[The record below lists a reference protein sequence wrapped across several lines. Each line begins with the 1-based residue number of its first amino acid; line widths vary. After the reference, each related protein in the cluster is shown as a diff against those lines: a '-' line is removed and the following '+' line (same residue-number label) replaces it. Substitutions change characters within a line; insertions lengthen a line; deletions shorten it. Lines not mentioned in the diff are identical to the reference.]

1 MKIGHAEILTEA
13 NMKRLANALTLFVLA
28 CSGFACIPALAQ
40 IPEER
45 RIVKEVVVK
54 AAPEAVFKAWSTSEG
69 VASFFA
75 PEANIQA
82 RPDGL
87 FEVYMNPYA
96 QPGMKGADNMR
107 VLGVQENRMITFT
120 WNAPPHLPEARAQRT
135 FVTVRMQPE
144 GAETRVRLT
153 HTGWGDG
160 GEWDKAYAYFDRAWG
175 NVLANLQKRFADGP
189 IDWTEW
195 RGKLKAMME
204 EEARKKA
211 GK

>member
-1 MKIGHAEILTEA
+1 
-13 NMKRLANALTLFVLA
+13 MKRLARTLTFFLA
-28 CSGFACIPALAQ
+28 AFGALAIDDARGQ
-40 IPEER
+40 MPEER

-54 AAPEAVFKAWSTSEG
+54 AAPEAVFKAWSTSDG
-69 VASFFA
+69 IASFFA

-82 RPDGL
+82 RPDGP
-87 FEVYMNPYA
+87 FEVYINPYA

-107 VLGVQENRMITFT
+107 VLGVQENRMISFS

-144 GAETRVRLT
+144 GADTRVRLT
-153 HTGWGDG
+153 HSGWGDG

-175 NVLANLQKRFADGP
+175 NVMANLQKRFAEGP

-195 RGKLKAMME
+195 RGKLRAMMA
-204 EEARKKA
+204 EEAKKA
-211 GK
+211 QK

>member
-1 MKIGHAEILTEA
+1 MR
-13 NMKRLANALTLFVLA
+13 RLASVLA
-28 CSGFACIPALAQ
+28 LALAACGGLGCNPALAQ

-45 RIVKEVVVK
+45 RVVKEVVVK
-54 AAPEAVFKAWSTSEG
+54 ATPEAVFKAWSTSDG

-107 VLGVQENRMITFT
+107 VLGVQENRMITFS

-211 GK
+211 AK

>member
-1 MKIGHAEILTEA
+1 MKP
-13 NMKRLANALTLFVLA
+13 LATATLLTLAA
-28 CSGFACIPALAQ
+28 CGGFGCNPALAQ
-40 IPEER
+40 MPDER

-69 VASFFA
+69 VATFFA

-82 RPDGL
+82 RPDGP

-96 QPGMKGADNMR
+96 RPGMKGADSMR

-120 WNAPPHLPEARAQRT
+120 WNAPPHLPEARTQRT

-175 NVLANLQKRFADGP
+175 NVMANLQKRFAEGP

-195 RGKLKAMME
+195 RGRLKAMME